1 MFRITVPATTAN
13 LGPGYDVLGMALS
26 RYSIFECELSDK
38 INIEID
44 GLEKDKLTIENNLV
58 VKCMNRLFDEIKK
71 YPKGYNLKIINN
83 IPLARGLGSS
93 ATAII
98 GGLLSANAIMD
109 FPLDNDKILELATEI
124 EGHPDNVA
132 PALFGNLI
140 VSTKLK
146 NNKVIYESIT
156 PFDGLNC
163 VLFIPEYEVSTN
175 DSRSVVPKSLSIKD
189 TVHNMSHLSLM
200 VIGFIN
206 GDTNLI
212 SQTMDDMI
220 HEPYRKVLIKGFDEF
235 KKSSYDAGAFAFSLS
250 GAGSTIIAYTT
261 EDTVKNVRKAIQNT
275 ANKLNILGEAVI
287 IKPCKNGAICKKI
300 ND

>member
-26 RYSIFECELSDK
+26 RYSFFECELSDK

-175 DSRSVVPKSLSIKD
+175 DSRTVVPKSLSIQD

-261 EDTVKNVRKAIQNT
+261 EDTVENVRKAIQNT